1 MRFSMSYLPT
11 LIRSVLL
18 LLALSYTQ
26 LTLAAPLLVSSIR
39 PLHLI
44 TQELAGE
51 HAQTELLLPASV
63 SPHLYQLKPS
73 DRLLLQQADRVFWI
87 GPELE
92 RFLVKPLALLSP
104 SQPMALL
111 HTQGIKMIGGDQ
123 QDEHG
128 HEGHDHQG
136 IDPHIWLNV
145 DNVRVI
151 AQRIS
156 AELMAIDPT
165 HRVQYTEN
173 LRRFI
178 DKLALVDQQAASR
191 LLPLKGQGYVLLHD
205 GYSHFE
211 QRYGLRRLAAFSLS
225 PDRKPGARHLLAM
238 RHLLDSGSVV
248 CVFSEP
254 QYQPAVLASIVGDRP
269 IKQGLVDPLASQA
282 IDYAD
287 FYQQFWQ
294 SFERCLSASAE

>member
-1 MRFSMSYLPT
+1 MRFSMSYLPS

-18 LLALSYTQ
+18 LLVLSYTPLA
-26 LTLAAPLLVSSIR
+26 LTAPLLVSSIR

-44 TQELAGE
+44 AQELAGD
-51 HAQTELLLPASV
+51 HAQSQLLLPASV

-73 DRLLLQQADRVFWI
+73 DRLLLQQADRVLWI

-92 RFLVKPLALLSP
+92 RFLVKPLALLSS
-104 SQPMALL
+104 SQPIALL
-111 HTQGIKMIGGDQ
+111 HTPGIKMIGGHQ

-151 AQRIS
+151 ARRIS
-156 AELMAIDPT
+156 TELTAIDPT
-165 HRVQYTEN
+165 HGDQYAEN
-173 LRRFI
+173 LSRFF
-178 DKLALVDQQAASR
+178 DKLELVDQQAASR
-191 LLPLKGQGYVLLHD
+191 LLPLKHQGYVLLHD

-211 QRYGLRRLAAFSLS
+211 ERYGLRRLAAFSLS
-225 PDRKPGARHLLAM
+225 PDRKPGARHLLVV
-238 RHLLDSGSVV
+238 RQLLDHGSVV
-248 CVFSEP
+248 CVFREP
-254 QYQPAVLASIVGDRP
+254 QYQPAVLASIIGDRP

-282 IDYAD
+282 ADYAD
-287 FYQQFWQ
+287 FYRRFSQA
-294 SFERCLSASAE
+294 FERCLSASSE